1 MTTMRNQQR
10 GIALFVGLVMLVLI
24 TLFALVTFNL
34 GKSSLQVVGNFQ
46 ARNEAVAAA
55 QEAIEIVVSNSK
67 ITQTDPTAAASVIV
81 PGCGNVANMVC
92 IDVNGDGTKD
102 VTVTVKGR
110 GTNNNPSCLKKQV
123 VANAQLDLSTIDG
136 LNCTASRLTFD
147 VAGAPTG
154 NSLCNEGLYE
164 IVATTTDSVTGA
176 VATVV
181 EGVAVR
187 VPTDS
192 ILTYCN

>member
-10 GIALFVGLVMLVLI
+10 GIALFIGLVMLVLL

-34 GKSSLQVVGNFQ
+34 GKSSLQIVGNFQ

-55 QEAIEIVVSNSK
+55 QEAIETVVSTSK

-81 PGCGNVANMVC
+81 PGCGNVANTVC
-92 IDVNGDGTKD
+92 VDVNGDGTKD
-102 VTVTVKGR
+102 ATVTIKGR
-110 GTNNNPSCLKKQV
+110 GTDNNPSCLKKQV
-123 VANAQLDLSTIDG
+123 IANAQLDLSTIDG
-136 LNCTASRLTFD
+136 LNCTASRLTFG
-147 VAGAPTG
+147 VSGAPTG

-176 VATVV
+176 SVTVI
-181 EGVAVR
+181 EGVGVR
-187 VPTDS
+187 VPTDT
-192 ILTYCN
+192 ILTYCK